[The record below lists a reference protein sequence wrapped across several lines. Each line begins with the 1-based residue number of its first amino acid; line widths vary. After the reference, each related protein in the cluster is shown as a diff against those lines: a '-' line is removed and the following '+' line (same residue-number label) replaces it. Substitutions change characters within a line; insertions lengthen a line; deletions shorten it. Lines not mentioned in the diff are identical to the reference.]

1 MAKAFSG
8 HTDGAKYRWVQDACV
23 KAVGA
28 GKAVFPIS
36 AYTYIE
42 IGKITNLRQ
51 RRDLRAVIE
60 QVCRYMVVTSLAN
73 VAHHE
78 IDAVL
83 NQTVRPNPT
92 PIGQIY
98 YLDWGVDRA
107 FGKSGELRVKSAKGE
122 DITEEVRSTHPLGPA
137 AFDAIILDGYLKL
150 NQKAIEGPTQEEEP
164 KFRAFGWRPE
174 ASIQELERWADEE
187 LAQVRW
193 FDDFPEWRRGRIR
206 DVIIAREVLIKVGDI
221 FDEGFAKRGPGA
233 AERFFDVNRDDLS
246 SIYGGM
252 PSFDVSVT
260 LKTSL
265 HRNPSHRWTNN
276 DIFDI
281 SAMALTVPYCDV
293 VVTDNSMWSHLT
305 RHKLPEKY
313 STAVIYDLAELPNHL

>member
-1 MAKAFSG
+1 M
-8 HTDGAKYRWVQDACV
+8 
-23 KAVGA
+23 
-28 GKAVFPIS
+28 
-36 AYTYIE
+36 
-42 IGKITNLRQ
+42 
-51 RRDLRAVIE
+51 
-60 QVCRYMVVTSLAN
+60 
-73 VAHHE
+73 
-78 IDAVL
+78 
-83 NQTVRPNPT
+83 
-92 PIGQIY
+92 
-98 YLDWGVDRA
+98 
-107 FGKSGELRVKSAKGE
+107 
-122 DITEEVRSTHPLGPA
+122 
-137 AFDAIILDGYLKL
+137 
-150 NQKAIEGPTQEEEP
+150 
-164 KFRAFGWRPE
+164 
-174 ASIQELERWADEE
+174 
-187 LAQVRW
+187 
-193 FDDFPEWRRGRIR
+193 
-206 DVIIAREVLIKVGDI
+206 IIAREVLIKVGDI